1 MRPLRIKLRSLEA
14 KTEVLKR
21 AKLLKKREFQT
32 SVYSARFNFKPT
44 KNHKDLR
51 DKLREMRAQ
60 GETQANI
67 KIRKIVKK
75 TRETVRLLFCTNQW
89 LQTSTRT

>member
-32 SVYSARFNFKPT
+32 SVYSAIFNFKPT
-44 KNHKDLR
+44 KNR
-51 DKLREMRAQ
+51 Q
-60 GETQANI
+60 GTE
-67 KIRKIVKK
+67 R
-75 TRETVRLLFCTNQW
+75 
-89 LQTSTRT
+89 